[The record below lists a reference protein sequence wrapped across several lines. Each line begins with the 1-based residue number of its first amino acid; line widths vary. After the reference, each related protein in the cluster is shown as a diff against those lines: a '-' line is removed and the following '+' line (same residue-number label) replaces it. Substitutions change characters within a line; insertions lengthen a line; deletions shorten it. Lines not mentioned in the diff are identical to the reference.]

1 MSPDQNMAM
10 QKGRRRNGKGE
21 SISKANYVLLYKQCI
36 MSCGVEVLCR
46 VKKPNIKQKEINPDS
61 V

>member
-1 MSPDQNMAM
+1 MAM
-10 QKGRRRNGKGE
+10 QIGRRRNGKGE
-21 SISKANYVLLYKQCI
+21 SISKANYVLLYKQGI

-46 VKKPNIKQKEINPDS
+46 VKKPNIKQKEINTDS